1 MRSIDGVLRV
11 AHSSSVDTLAIVD
24 RFAEL
29 HPEVRVKERVIPCD
43 AQLAGLRE
51 REIDVAVC
59 RLASAPPADCHVELV
74 RLDPILAAVILSRM
88 LEDVGAAARELTIE
102 TMYELRDG
110 VVSTRS
116 RAGRLS

>member
-11 AHSSSVDTLAIVD
+11 AHSSSVDTLAIVLD

-29 HPEVRVKERVIPCD
+29 HPEVRVEERVIPCD

-74 RLDPILAAVILSRM
+74 RL
-88 LEDVGAAARELTIE
+88 IE
-102 TMYELRDG
+102 FWPR
-110 VVSTRS
+110 
-116 RAGRLS
+116 